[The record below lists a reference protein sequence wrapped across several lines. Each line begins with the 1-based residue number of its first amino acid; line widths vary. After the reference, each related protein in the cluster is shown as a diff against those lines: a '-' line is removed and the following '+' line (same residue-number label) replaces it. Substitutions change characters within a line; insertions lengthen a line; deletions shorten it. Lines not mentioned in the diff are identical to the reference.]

1 MAIIARSPVR
11 ISFGGGGT
19 DLPSYYQKYG
29 GLVVSTTIDKYFYT
43 VLELRDDD
51 RIQLI
56 SADLQMSYNVKDFYE
71 LKFGEGFDIPTAVL
85 KHFNIQRG
93 INMFLA
99 SEVPPG
105 SGLGSSGA
113 LAVNTV
119 KVIDTLERLKM
130 SKQEIAENA
139 YKIAREELKLPVGKQ
154 DEYASAFG
162 GLNFIKFEK
171 EKTIVERLKVS
182 EEIRKR
188 LAEDLMLFFTGRT
201 RDSAK
206 ILTRQDKACEE
217 DEKKVIESLH
227 ELKKLGFEVKSAIE
241 EGELRY
247 FGELLDRSW
256 QNKRKL
262 VEGITTD
269 IIDRAYEVALKNG
282 ALGGKLTGAGGGG
295 YLMLYCE
302 RKNQNGLRKALA
314 QFGFKEL
321 DFKFEDKGA
330 TTLGEW

>member
-56 SADLQMSYNVKDFYE
+56 SADLQMNYNVKDFYE

-130 SKQEIAENA
+130 SKEEIAESA
-139 YKIAREELKLPVGKQ
+139 YKIAREELKLPIGKQ

-201 RDSAK
+201 RDSTK
-206 ILTRQDKACEE
+206 ILTMQDKACEE
-217 DEKKVIESLH
+217 DEEKVIESLH
-227 ELKKLGFEVKSAIE
+227 ELKKLGLEVKSAVE
-241 EGELRY
+241 KGELRY

-302 RKNQNGLRKALA
+302 RKNQNGLRKALV